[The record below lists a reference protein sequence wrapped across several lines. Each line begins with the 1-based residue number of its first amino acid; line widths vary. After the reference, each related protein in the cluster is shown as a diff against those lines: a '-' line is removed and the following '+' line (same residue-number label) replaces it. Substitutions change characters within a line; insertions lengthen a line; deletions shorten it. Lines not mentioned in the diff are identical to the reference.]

1 MPVLISLE
9 EKNLDFILRCL
20 AMTVIKL
27 LVSAHL
33 ALRKRSIYVSS
44 HHHPVKISAVPF
56 FPKLVDHNRQIIKK

>member
-1 MPVLISLE
+1 MPVLFPLE
-9 EKNLDFILRCL
+9 ETNLGFHLRCL

-44 HHHPVKISAVPF
+44 HHHPVKISAVPY

>member
-1 MPVLISLE
+1 MPVLIPLE
-9 EKNLDFILRCL
+9 GKNLDFILRCL

-33 ALRKRSIYVSS
+33 ALRKRLIYVSS

-56 FPKLVDHNRQIIKK
+56 FPILVDHNRQIIKK